1 MAWINAP
8 QTSAPQAGVPE
19 TETISDETNTP
30 TDVQPE
36 ATPRVRLPRPRLR
49 RPSLLRELLNNV
61 FFIAAALILSEI
73 AFPRSSISG
82 PSMQPN
88 LWAGQHLLISR
99 VDYLFG
105 DPQFLDI
112 AVFDPPDA
120 SDDMLIKRVIGV
132 PGDIIEIRDLLVYRN
147 GVLLEEPY
155 FVNKP
160 CEPVKCPNRTWTLGE
175 DEYFMMGDNRNHSN
189 DSRAFGPISRERIV
203 GKALWRYLPLDQ
215 FGSLYSVQYNQSQT
229 VIPSDV
235 TPDVIFTTPTPTLGT
250 ESEIAPSVTSEVT
263 EEAPT
268 EEPFQTAPQS

>member
-1 MAWINAP
+1 MAVIEQP
-8 QTSAPQAGVPE
+8 QTEMHNPNTTVSEDMDVVEQKKPQ
-19 TETISDETNTP
+19 
-30 TDVQPE
+30 
-36 ATPRVRLPRPRLR
+36 VRLPRPRLR
-49 RPSLLRELLNNV
+49 RPSLLRELLNNA
-61 FFIAAALILSEI
+61 FFIVAALILSEI

-132 PGDIIEIRDLLVYRN
+132 PGDLIEVRDLLVYRN
-147 GVLLEEPY
+147 GVQLEEPY

-160 CEPVKCPNRTWTLGE
+160 CDLSHCRNQTWTLGE
-175 DEYFMMGDNRNHSN
+175 DEYFMMGDNRNHSR
-189 DSRAFGPISRERIV
+189 DSREFGPIGRDRIV

-215 FGSLYSVQYNQSQT
+215 FGSLYAIQYNQSQT
-229 VIPSDV
+229 PLPADP
-235 TPDVIFTTPTPTLGT
+235 TPEVRFTTPTP
-250 ESEIAPSVTSEVT
+250 ESTSEA
-263 EEAPT
+263 EESSTGTLSDTPT
-268 EEPFQTAPQS
+268 EEPFQAAPQS

>member
-1 MAWINAP
+1 MAVINPP
-8 QTSAPQAGVPE
+8 QTNMPD
-19 TETISDETNTP
+19 TETVSDDTHTAADLQTE
-30 TDVQPE
+30 E
-36 ATPRVRLPRPRLR
+36 KRKLKLPRPRLR

-112 AVFDPPDA
+112 AVFDPPDE

-132 PGDIIEIRDLLVYRN
+132 PGDVIEIRDQLVYRN

-160 CEPVKCPNRTWTLGE
+160 CEPSKCPNRTWTLGE
-175 DEYFMMGDNRNHSN
+175 DEYFMMGDNRNHSR
-189 DSRAFGPISRERIV
+189 DSRVFDQITRDRIV

-229 VIPSDV
+229 AIPADV
-235 TPDVIFTTPTPTLGT
+235 TPQVLFATPTEEL
-250 ESEIAPSVTSEVT
+250 EIAPSAT
-263 EEAPT
+263 EETPT